1 MKLPAQSKGG
11 IFMADTQNLTISKQD
26 WNGAYVPKHTAK
38 LIKAG
43 IENETAPFLPKP
55 QDIVRNGETSLT
67 FKMSPELIY
76 NANTGFALD
85 AKDMIPVLLTKAEK
99 GYESNVV
106 GTKKSMDN
114 AKTSIKADEKGVWY
128 NFKGKNG
135 EFHHSAYFFPEQAE
149 QPERLKEFAQGN
161 IKQKQNL
168 SNETIKI
175 ESADA
180 TEYLAA
186 YVAACKS
193 GAKVEVSP
201 EIAEQFKQNI
211 LAVAD
216 NELVKTNAMKNPNIP
231 KMTDLL
237 SNVEKRASEIVKSR
251 EKELGIGQEQKAQ
264 GFKPKENKRKPVEMS
279 R

>member
-1 MKLPAQSKGG
+1 
-11 IFMADTQNLTISKQD
+11 MADTQDLNVSKKD

-85 AKDMIPVLLTKAEK
+85 AKDMIPVQLEKAAK

-114 AKTSIKADEKGVWY
+114 AKTSIKAGENGVWY
-128 NFKGKNG
+128 NFKGKDG

-149 QPERLKEFAQGN
+149 QPERLQEFAQDN
-161 IKQKQNL
+161 LKQKQNL
-168 SNETIKI
+168 TNDTIKI
-175 ESADA
+175 ESPEVTD
-180 TEYLAA
+180 YLGA

-193 GAKVEVSP
+193 GAKIEVSP
-201 EIAEQFKQNI
+201 EIAEQFKANI
-211 LAVAD
+211 LAVAE
-216 NELVKTNAMKNPNIP
+216 NELKRTNAEKNPAIP
-231 KMTDLL
+231 KMSDLL
-237 SNVEKRASEIVKSR
+237 SNADKKANEIVKSR
-251 EKELGIGQEQKAQ
+251 EKELGIGQEQKTQ
-264 GFKPKENKRKPVEMS
+264 HFKPKENKRKPVEMS

>member
-1 MKLPAQSKGG
+1 
-11 IFMADTQNLTISKQD
+11 MADTQNLTISKND

-38 LIKAG
+38 LIKSG
-43 IENETAPFLPKP
+43 IENGTAPFIPTDGRISP
-55 QDIVRNGETSLT
+55 Q
-67 FKMSPELIY
+67 LIC
-76 NANTGFALD
+76 NANTGYALE

-128 NFKGKNG
+128 NFKGKDG

-161 IKQKQNL
+161 IKQKQNFT
-168 SNETIKI
+168 NDTIKI

-216 NELVKTNAMKNPNIP
+216 NELVKYSAMKNPNLP

-251 EKELGIGQEQKAQ
+251 EKELGIGQEQRAQ
-264 GFKPKENKRKPVEMS
+264 SFKPKENKRKPVEMS